1 MVRIEKYNNKKN
13 SEGKKALPT
22 ANGSSEMFQMANLV
36 QVIEVPAYSAEPIA
50 NPLTIWDSGAGC
62 HIAYDQLQFSQITE
76 VSSPTIQ
83 VANKAAL
90 KVQGIRGCLH
100 PMPDLSTNLI
110 SAGLLECQG
119 YIHHDLQV
127 DTGNYF
133 EIIASIGN
141 DIFYVNLNFNNI
153 YVLSDTPSMF
163 GGIMNDLELGPLAYL
178 TVLKP
183 RAISTDYDLNT
194 ASLGFFNHDDVE
206 QLINLKDLDI
216 NTFIL
221 SPPI

>member
-1 MVRIEKYNNKKN
+1 MAGSAGQLIQIASLKN
-13 SEGKKALPT
+13 GGLPTREGKKALPT

-36 QVIEVPAYSAEPIA
+36 QVIEVPAYSAE
-50 NPLTIWDSGAGC
+50 LTPTHSPYGIVGLDV
-62 HIAYDQLQFSQITE
+62 ILQ

-110 SAGLLECQG
+110 SAGLLEYQG

-183 RAISTDYDLNT
+183 RAISIDYDLNT
-194 ASLGFFNHDDVE
+194 ASLGLSNHDDVE